1 MNTVKT
7 GIEITTELRDKAE
20 AQGIY
25 DNPRWVDEIGKTGIE
40 ITNEPFP
47 CDASLGNI
55 SIVGIQDRGL
65 IKPCCQFNGLG
76 GGHDELSYNWPATH
90 NINSIQDVYKEN
102 RWLNYE
108 APKHCSTCMRE
119 EKGNVYSLRD
129 HWNSVGLAENLKDG
143 KPTLQSLELAFDNTC
158 NMMCRICN
166 PGQSS
171 KWSASPV
178 VDELRKYIPD
188 TNYFQVN
195 NQKVKN
201 YREDL
206 KRVLAN
212 SDLSELKRV
221 LFVGGEPLY
230 TKAIPWFIN
239 LLKEKRPDDYQ
250 EIRITCVTNGGL
262 MPDSDLFKDFRV
274 KFQVSIDGIGD
285 LQTATRLKIPW
296 ETIDKNI
303 RAMKELDFVDELT
316 IHSTISVL
324 NINKMNDIINY
335 CYDLDIQLN
344 MALLHYPAYYR
355 LDIIPIEIREK
366 WINYNEVYDWNLDW
380 EQKKIYESEMN
391 QNLINK
397 IGQNDLIESYL
408 KMPYNKNV
416 EGVKHFLSSIEI
428 TDKESTIKF
437 RDANPE
443 MIEVMEG
450 LYKQFKAN
458 GEYDLVVENYFA
470 KLN

>member
-1 MNTVKT
+1 MKIRVEN
-7 GIEITTELRDKAE
+7 L
-20 AQGIY
+20 
-25 DNPRWVDEIGKTGIE
+25 
-40 ITNEPFP
+40 P
-47 CDASLGNI
+47 CNSQYGNI
-55 SIVGIQDRGL
+55 SVIGVQDRGAA
-65 IKPCCQFNGLG
+65 KACCQYKLNHEENPTWPNIHNMHSLEDAHIDEWFNYDPEI
-76 GGHDELSYNWPATH
+76 HCATCIH
-90 NINSIQDVYKEN
+90 
-102 RWLNYE
+102 
-108 APKHCSTCMRE
+108 E
-119 EKGNVYSLRD
+119 EKGGVSSLRN
-129 HWNSVGLAENLKDG
+129 HWNVQIPNKIPLEHSIKHHKG
-143 KPTLQSLELAFDNTC
+143 KYAIQSLELAFDNTC